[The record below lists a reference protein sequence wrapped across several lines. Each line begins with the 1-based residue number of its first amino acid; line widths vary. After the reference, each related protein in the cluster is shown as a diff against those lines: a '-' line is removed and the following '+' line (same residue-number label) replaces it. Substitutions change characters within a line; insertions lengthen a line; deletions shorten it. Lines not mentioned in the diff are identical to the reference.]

1 MTGSACLGGQP
12 RSDEELHMRFNDS
25 KRLESYMYVA
35 GKVTGDFE
43 KGVQDGVKA
52 MVVPGLPAQR
62 SHPQT

>member
-1 MTGSACLGGQP
+1 
-12 RSDEELHMRFNDS
+12 
-25 KRLESYMYVA
+25 MYVA